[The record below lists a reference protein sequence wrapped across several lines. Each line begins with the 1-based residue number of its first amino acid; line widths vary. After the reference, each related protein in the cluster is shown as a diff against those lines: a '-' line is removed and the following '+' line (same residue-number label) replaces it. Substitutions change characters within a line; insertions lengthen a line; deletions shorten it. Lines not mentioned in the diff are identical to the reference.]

1 MARVL
6 VADNDPSALDLALL
20 DLRLEGHTV
29 FGVPD
34 GPSALM
40 MTEIVFPDVVV
51 LDYRMP
57 PGPTG
62 LIVGKQLRSHYPEL
76 HVVLYTNYH
85 DADLIRAAWESGLH
99 FLPKGDL
106 RRLRAAVSA

>member
-1 MARVL
+1 MARIL
-6 VADNDPSALDLALL
+6 VADNDPNALDLAML
-20 DLRLEGHTV
+20 DLRLEGHHV
-29 FGVPD
+29 VGVPD
-34 GPSALM
+34 GESAVTM
-40 MTEIVFPDVVV
+40 AEKMTPDVVV

-62 LIVGKQLRSHYPEL
+62 LVVGQRLRVQYPGL
-76 HVVLYTNYH
+76 RIVLYTNYH
-85 DADLIRAAWESGLH
+85 DADLVRDVHESGLL

>member
-1 MARVL
+1 MPRIL
-6 VADNDPSALDLALL
+6 VADNDPSALELAML

-29 FGVPD
+29 VGAA
-34 GPSALM
+34 GGESALTLM
-40 MTEIVFPDVVV
+40 ESMTPDVVV

-62 LIVGKQLRSHYPEL
+62 LTVGRQLRAQHPEL
-76 HVVLYTNYH
+76 RIVLYTNYH
-85 DADLIRAAWESGLH
+85 DANLVRDALVSGLL

>member
-6 VADNDPSALDLALL
+6 VVDNDSDALDLAML
-20 DLRLEGHTV
+20 DLRLEGHV
-29 FGVPD
+29 VVGAPD
-34 GPSALM
+34 GETALTLVETM
-40 MTEIVFPDVVV
+40 ALDVVV

-62 LIVGKQLRSHYPEL
+62 LMVGTRLRMQHPEL
-76 HVVLYTNYH
+76 RILLYTNYH
-85 DADLIRAAWESGLH
+85 DADLVRDTFESGLL

>member
-1 MARVL
+1 VARIL
-6 VADNDPSALDLALL
+6 VADNDQSALDLATL

-29 FGVPD
+29 VAATD
-34 GPSALM
+34 GESVLALV
-40 MTEIVFPDVVV
+40 EKEAPDVVV

-62 LIVGKQLRSHYPEL
+62 LVVGKKLRAQYPAL
-76 HVVLYTNYH
+76 RIVLYTNYP
-85 DADLIRAAWESGLH
+85 DADLVRDALASGLL

-106 RRLRAAVSA
+106 RRLRAAVST

>member
-1 MARVL
+1 MARIL
-6 VADNDPSALDLALL
+6 VADNDPEALDLAML

-29 FGVPD
+29 VGAPD
-34 GPSALM
+34 GETALTLVERM
-40 MTEIVFPDVVV
+40 APDVVV

-62 LIVGKQLRSHYPEL
+62 LVVGTRLRVEHPEL
-76 HVVLYTNYH
+76 RIVLYTNYH
-85 DADLIRAAWESGLH
+85 DADLVRATRQSGIT